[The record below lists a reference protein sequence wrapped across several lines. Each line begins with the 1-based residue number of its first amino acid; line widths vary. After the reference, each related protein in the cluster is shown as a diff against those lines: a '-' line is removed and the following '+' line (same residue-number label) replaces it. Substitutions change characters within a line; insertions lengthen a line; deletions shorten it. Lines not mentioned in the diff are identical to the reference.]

1 MCYSDTEYTHE
12 SSNMTMLPFASGEP
26 YFFLVD
32 ALAVLTILG
41 NILVPLLVFLLV
53 WEIASKKGCF
63 MITRFLS
70 RHALLL
76 MLIVA
81 MIGTTGSL
89 YFSEIMLWH
98 PCRFCWIQRLFMYP
112 QVFLLGLALI
122 LHDRGI
128 ARYILL
134 FSALGMLAA
143 GWHYEEQ
150 VMAIL
155 YPAVYDVMEP
165 CDATGVSCK
174 ATEILYFGYIT
185 IPVMAFTAFALNA
198 LGSIAVLRERSIA
211 KRTQSGDNV
220 VR

>member
-1 MCYSDTEYTHE
+1 MI
-12 SSNMTMLPFASGEP
+12 MFPFTSGEP
-26 YFFLVD
+26 YFFFVD
-32 ALAVLTILG
+32 TLAVLTILG
-41 NILVPLLVFLLV
+41 NILVPLLVSLLV
-53 WEIASKKGCF
+53 WEIMSKKGCTP
-63 MITRFLS
+63 ITRFLS

-81 MIGTTGSL
+81 SIATTGSL

-112 QVFLLGLALI
+112 QVFLLGFAL
-122 LHDRGI
+122 LLGDRGI
-128 ARYILL
+128 ARYVLL

-143 GWHYEEQ
+143 GWHYYEQ

-165 CDATGVSCK
+165 CDATGISCK

-185 IPVMAFTAFALNA
+185 IPVMAFMGFALNA
-198 LGSIAVLRERSIA
+198 LGSIAVLREKHA
-211 KRTQSGDNV
+211 PLQSV
-220 VR
+220 S